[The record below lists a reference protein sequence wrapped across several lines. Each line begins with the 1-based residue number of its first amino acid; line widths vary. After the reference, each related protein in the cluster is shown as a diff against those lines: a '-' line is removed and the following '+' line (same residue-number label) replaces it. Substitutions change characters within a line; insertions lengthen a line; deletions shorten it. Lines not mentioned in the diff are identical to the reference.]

1 MVSKLISSAALAV
14 GIGLLS
20 VPASAAPVGS
30 LNGLQ
35 SAKPNTSGVEIVQYG
50 PRRCWRRDDG
60 ALVCRRA
67 EHRYGT
73 YDDRYHE
80 PNYERGY
87 GRGYGYDSGP
97 GINLY
102 VGPGRYRNW

>member
-1 MVSKLISSAALAV
+1 MVSKLLSSATLAV

-20 VPASAAPVGS
+20 APASAAPAGG

-35 SAKPNTSGVEIVQYG
+35 SALPNISGVETVQYG

-60 ALVCRRA
+60 ALVCRRG
-67 EHRYGT
+67 EHRYGH
-73 YDDRYHE
+73 YNDRHYE
-80 PNYERGY
+80 PDYGRRGY
-87 GRGYGYDSGP
+87 RYDSGP

-102 VGPGRYRNW
+102 VGPGRHRDW